1 LDSPAKAIL
10 YHGTANLNILE
21 SKPHLLPK
29 TACADKV
36 NRRTLSG
43 ISVLSEYVHA
53 HAADLHLATRA
64 IVAQEVITGPEFA
77 QHPHNRVTLSLGI
90 KDRRVVTTT
99 TLAESLS
106 YFTGPEPENVK
117 EVELHESLPWSQD
130 RIDDR
135 YAERQLAAN
144 GQRYRDWL
152 TVFNDSENLHRSRL
166 ASHSVTL
173 THVFETHFPMLGAGV
188 EYVAVASTIPTETR
202 VLRNLGGASRL
213 EVLRRSVE
221 NRFMNDSKLLPLRQA
236 DDRVDRSSM
245 ELYSDTKSQQVMIV
259 YAPRGSKQLELIS
272 FRFTN

>member
-1 LDSPAKAIL
+1 M
-10 YHGTANLNILE
+10 
-21 SKPHLLPK
+21 
-29 TACADKV
+29 
-36 NRRTLSG
+36 RTLSG
-43 ISVLSEYVHA
+43 ISVLSDYVKS

-64 IVAQEVITGPEFA
+64 IVAQEVITGPEFV
-77 QHPHNRVTLSLGI
+77 QHPHNRVTLCLGI

-117 EVELHESLPWSQD
+117 EVQLHESLPWSQD

-135 YAERQLAAN
+135 YAERQIAQN
-144 GQRYRDWL
+144 GLRYRDWL
-152 TVFNDSENLHRSRL
+152 TVYNDSENLHRSRL
-166 ASHSVTL
+166 ASHSLTL
-173 THVFETHFPMLGAGV
+173 THVFETYFPMLYNSRA

-245 ELYSDTKSQQVMIV
+245 ELYSDSKAQQVMIV
-259 YAPRGSKQLELIS
+259 YAPRFSKELEMIS